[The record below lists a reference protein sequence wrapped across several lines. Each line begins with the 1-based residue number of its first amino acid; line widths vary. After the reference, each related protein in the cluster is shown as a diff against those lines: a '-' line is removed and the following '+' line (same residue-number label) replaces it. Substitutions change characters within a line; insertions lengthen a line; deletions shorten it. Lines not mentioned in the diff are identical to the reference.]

1 MPTEAALHFQTT
13 QSNFWLPIWLTNMT
27 LEPTGNKRHALTASM
42 STGRDE
48 LIARADPDLKTWLPP
63 DLWRHLGATGVAQ
76 MVDFARVTLQEV
88 HDHIDGAS
96 QGASDGSNPAEDR
109 P

>member
-1 MPTEAALHFQTT
+1 MTLKPIGNKAAL
-13 QSNFWLPIWLTNMT
+13 
-27 LEPTGNKRHALTASM
+27 AASM
-42 STGRDE
+42 STSRDE
-48 LIARADPDLKTWLPP
+48 LIARTDPDLKTWLPP
-63 DLWRHLGATGVAQ
+63 DLWRHLGTTGIAQ

-96 QGASDGSNPAEDR
+96 EGASNGPTPAGER

>member
-1 MPTEAALHFQTT
+1 
-13 QSNFWLPIWLTNMT
+13 MT
-27 LEPTGNKRHALTASM
+27 LKPTGNKLHALTALL
-42 STGRDE
+42 STSRDE

-96 QGASDGSNPAEDR
+96 EGASNGSGPAGER